1 MVESTDLNLEL
12 DLLEGELE
20 EESAPDPLDLIEK
33 VDEPE
38 VAPESLLQEALA
50 NLKGG
55 HEQQLQGLKVFCEHR
70 DARCHPLLVP
80 LLKSSCPIVRMS
92 AVYALGRN
100 PLPEAL
106 PDLQQQFRLD
116 SNSFVRKALAW
127 TLGNYAEAGVVPDL
141 LQALRFDNASVRLW
155 SAGSLVDAA
164 LACQDQLEPVMDELL
179 QVLQV
184 DGEAAVRSNCAWGL
198 GRLHPVLP
206 AERQRQ
212 LEEGLLQ
219 ALLHDCDSGVRQDA
233 RSALEQLEDAELLN
247 RLQMLVEEGLI
258 G

>member
-1 MVESTDLNLEL
+1 M
-12 DLLEGELE
+12 
-20 EESAPDPLDLIEK
+20 PLDAI
-33 VDEPE
+33 P
-38 VAPESLLQEALA
+38 SLRPCLS
-50 NLKGG
+50 
-55 HEQQLQGLKVFCEHR
+55 C
-70 DARCHPLLVP
+70 
-80 LLKSSCPIVRMS
+80 SSSSGSTATVSCVKPWP
-92 AVYALGRN
+92 GR
-100 PLPEAL
+100 
-106 PDLQQQFRLD
+106 
-116 SNSFVRKALAW
+116 W
-127 TLGNYAEAGVVPDL
+127 GNYAEAGVVPDL